1 MSTTPRKTTAKK
13 TTSAARKRTSS
24 APTNRA
30 RMTEG
35 EAVNTV
41 AKIIDQ
47 DGTAAPAKGAE
58 ATEAIVTV
66 DVPLYKR
73 GERTGE
79 TRAVRVQ
86 RPTSTQVVWFEAA
99 ARRFNLAI
107 DAWAEGI
114 EFTQNERGDVF
125 GEVISAFGVF
135 LATQYDRAWVS
146 TAMAEGTLE
155 LEGLIEAIEQ
165 AKVALG
171 LEPDKGSNARREA
184 DIVIE

>member
-1 MSTTPRKTTAKK
+1 MSTPRKAVAKK
-13 TTSAARKRTSS
+13 TTARKRTTTP
-24 APTNRA
+24 PTNRA

-35 EAVNTV
+35 EAVGAV

-47 DGTAAPAKGAE
+47 EGAAAAAPAE
-58 ATEAIVTV
+58 ADDPITTV
-66 DVPLYKR
+66 EVPLSRR
-73 GERTGE
+73 GKRTGE
-79 TRAVRVQ
+79 TRKVRVQ

-107 DAWAEGI
+107 DAWGEGI

-135 LATQYDRAWVS
+135 LATPYDRAWVS

-155 LEGLIEAIEQ
+155 LDGLIEAIEQ
-165 AKVALG
+165 AKVALD
-171 LEPDKGSNARREA
+171 LAPEQGSNKRPEA
-184 DIVIE
+184 DVVIE

>member
-1 MSTTPRKTTAKK
+1 MSTPRKAVAKK
-13 TTSAARKRTSS
+13 TTAARKRTTVT
-24 APTNRA
+24 PQNRA

-35 EAVNTV
+35 EAVNAV
-41 AKIIDQ
+41 ATIIDQ
-47 DGTAAPAKGAE
+47 DGEAVAPPAADADP
-58 ATEAIVTV
+58 IITV
-66 DVPLYKR
+66 DVPLSKR

-79 TRAVRVQ
+79 TRKVRVQ

-107 DAWAEGI
+107 DAWGEGI

-146 TAMAEGTLE
+146 TAMAEGILE
-155 LEGLIEAIEQ
+155 LDGLIEAIEQ
-165 AKVALG
+165 AKTALG
-171 LEPDKGSNARREA
+171 LEPEKGSNRRAEA
-184 DIVIE
+184 DVVIE